1 MDRDLL
7 EALYRK
13 AVGGTVE
20 EVTEEYGREDDLL
33 KRKVTCKYIPPDVS
47 ANKAYMELAGAD
59 EIANMTD
66 EELEKEKAR
75 LLEELKKTSGS
86 GGEPPGACDAPPIT
100 RIEAPMT

>member
-47 ANKAYMELAGAD
+47 AYKAYMELAGAD

-86 GGEPPGACDAPPIT
+86 GSGGEPPRADYSLK
-100 RIEAPMT
+100 